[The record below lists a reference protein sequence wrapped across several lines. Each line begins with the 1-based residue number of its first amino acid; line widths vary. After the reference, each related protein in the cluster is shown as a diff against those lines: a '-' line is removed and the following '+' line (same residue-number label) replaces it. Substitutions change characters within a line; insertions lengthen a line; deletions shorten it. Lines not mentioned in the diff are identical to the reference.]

1 MDQINLI
8 FGEGRDLTVWQ
19 MSARAVVIYF
29 ITLIYIRLA
38 GRRVFGKIS
47 TFDYVII
54 FTLGALLS
62 RAIVGV
68 SPFLPVVASALVFIL
83 LHRFIAWLCLV
94 SPAVGRIIKGRPVC
108 LYSNGA
114 FNIKNMKQHLI
125 TERDAMEVV
134 RKEMGSDSLDEVEE
148 INLERSGELSVL
160 KKRK

>member
-1 MDQINLI
+1 MDTITSI
-8 FGEGRDLTVWQ
+8 FGEGRELTVLQ
-19 MSARAVVIYF
+19 MCARAVVVYF
-29 ITLIYIRLA
+29 ITLLYIRLA

-68 SPFLPVVASALVFIL
+68 SPFLPVVASAMAFIL
-83 LHRFIAWLCLV
+83 LHRFVAWLCVV
-94 SPAVGRIIKGRPVC
+94 SPAVGRIVKGRPVC
-108 LYSNGA
+108 LYSQGK
-114 FNIKNMKQHLI
+114 FNEKNMKQHLI

-134 RKEMGSDSLDEVEE
+134 RKELGSDNLDDVEE

-160 KKRK
+160 RKRR